1 MSSRQQQPPSWTQ
14 ELRCPICVD
23 FFTDPVSL
31 ECGHNFCR
39 SCITGCGGN
48 SCPECRQEFPEGK
61 LKVNMNLAR
70 LTERAWKWTLNPG
83 EEGSKPHCQEHEEE
97 LKLFCQTD
105 KKLICFICRDSREH
119 KSHNFIPIKEAVE
132 IYKDQL
138 ESSFKSLAEKKSMF
152 LEAELKQIRKISE
165 LREQSSSLQT
175 HITSEFTQ
183 MHQILTEKEQRLLR
197 ELSWDEERILDTMEK
212 NLQKIQENLNSIEG
226 ELSKLQQQME
236 QQDRL
241 KFLRVEISQRRR
253 SSEDYNKPALADA
266 MLSLGKFNGPLQYT
280 AWREMLNTVTPAPAS
295 LTLDPN
301 TANPWLRV
309 SEDRTS
315 VGLSDQRQ
323 DLPDT
328 PERFDRG
335 AFLLGSE
342 GFTSGRRYWQVEV
355 GNKTW
360 WGVGVA
366 LGSVLRKGEI
376 DPTPEVGYWTVW
388 LFPQSGYVARTSP
401 SLTPLALGAG
411 PRKVGVFLDYE
422 AGQLS
427 FYNADNMSHLH
438 TYTHPFTATLFPF
451 FCPGPSEDGK
461 NSAPLSIV
469 GSKVTNWTIP

>member
-1 MSSRQQQPPSWTQ
+1 MSSRQQQPPSWIQ

-138 ESSFKSLAEKKSMF
+138 KSTFKSLSEKKSMF
-152 LEAELKQIRKISE
+152 LESEQKQMGKISE
-165 LREQSSSLQT
+165 VREQSSSLQT
-175 HITSEFTQ
+175 HITSKFTQ
-183 MHQILTEKEQRLLR
+183 MHQILTEKEQRLVR
-197 ELSWDEERILDTMEK
+197 ELRRDEERILDTMEK
-212 NLQKIQENLNSIEG
+212 KLQKIQENLYSIEG

-241 KFLRVEISQRRR
+241 KFLKEELRQKRR
-253 SSEDYNKPALADA
+253 SSEDYKKLALADE

-280 AWREMLNTVTPAPAS
+280 AWRDMLDTITPVPAS
-295 LTLDPN
+295 LTLDLN
-301 TANPWLRV
+301 TANHWLLV
-309 SEDRTS
+309 SGDGTS
-315 VGLSDQRQ
+315 VRLGNQPQLLLNTPQRFSCGPCILASQ
-323 DLPDT
+323 
-328 PERFDRG
+328 
-335 AFLLGSE
+335 
-342 GFTSGRRYWQVEV
+342 GFTSGVHYWEVEV
-355 GNKTW
+355 AAKTW
-360 WGVGVA
+360 WEVGVA
-366 LGSVLRKGEI
+366 EEFAERKEKI
-376 DPTPEVGYWTVW
+376 VPMPETGYYNIC
-388 LFPQSGYVARTSP
+388 LLPGSGYVALTSP
-401 SLTPLALGAG
+401 TVTSLAPATN
-411 PRKVGVFLDYE
+411 PRKIGVYLDYE
-422 AGQLS
+422 GGQVS
-427 FYNADNMSHLH
+427 FYNTDDTSHLH
-438 TYTHPFTATLFPF
+438 TFRHSSSERLFPF
-451 FCPGPSEDGK
+451 FSTGPNDNGK
-461 NSAPLSIV
+461 NSASM
-469 GSKVTNWTIP
+469 TICGVRRH